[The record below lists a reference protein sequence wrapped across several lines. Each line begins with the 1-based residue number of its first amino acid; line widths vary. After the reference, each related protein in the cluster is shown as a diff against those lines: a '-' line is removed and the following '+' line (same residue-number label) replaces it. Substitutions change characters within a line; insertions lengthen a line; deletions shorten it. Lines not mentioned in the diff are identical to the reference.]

1 MSDLNGILR
10 RGLIGALALVMCMA
24 ATPGGRPQTG
34 LRVEPL
40 EVVTMQGVQRFRVE
54 IADTDATR
62 QTGMMWRTRVGPN
75 EGMLFDFKAP
85 RDGVAFWMKNTLIPL
100 DIIFIS
106 PQGRIVSIARNT
118 TPLSLTPIPAGGTV
132 LGVLEVGG
140 GRAAAVGMLPGD
152 LVRQR
157 IFTRVQR

>member
-10 RGLIGALALVMCMA
+10 RGLIGVLALVVCLA
-24 ATPGGRPQTG
+24 ATPAGRPQTG

>member
-10 RGLIGALALVMCMA
+10 RGLIGALALVMCLA

-40 EVVTMQGVQRFRVE
+40 EVVTVQGVQRFRVE

-100 DIIFIS
+100 DIVFIS